1 MVRVRFCHIVVPV
14 RRGQF
19 RSVREN
25 LTAATGAEPLWGG
38 APSAMR
44 ARRLGMSIARRSAEM
59 NMKFTR
65 ILVATDFSLDADAGL
80 AYALALAKSIPASV
94 HVLHVVEN
102 PLAAGVWSSDL
113 YTSEIAGLQINL
125 VRDAEK
131 RLRAG
136 IRSLDHPGVKLT
148 TEVRTGRAGSTIVEC
163 ARDRESDLVVIG
175 THGRTGLAH
184 LVMGS
189 VAEHVVR
196 HAPCPVLVI
205 RPIEHPAQAASAAS

>member
-1 MVRVRFCHIVVPV
+1 
-14 RRGQF
+14 
-19 RSVREN
+19 
-25 LTAATGAEPLWGG
+25 
-38 APSAMR
+38 
-44 ARRLGMSIARRSAEM
+44 
-59 NMKFTR
+59 MKFTR

-136 IRSLDHPGVKLT
+136 IRSLDRPGVPIT
-148 TEVRTGRAGSTIVEC
+148 TEVRTGRAGPTIVEC

-205 RPIEHPAQAASAAS
+205 RPIEQKAQTAAAAS